1 MEIEFILRLK
11 EHNRKMFFCE
21 LAQRPQKNS
30 NTLEADG
37 MFRLTNVHE
46 MDKYQEITCKCL
58 LLLFNDVSCWLPL
71 V

>member
-1 MEIEFILRLK
+1 MGV
-11 EHNRKMFFCE
+11 FCE

-37 MFRLTNVHE
+37 MFRLTNARE
-46 MDKYQEITCKCL
+46 KDKYQEITCKLSLYL
-58 LLLFNDVSCWLPL
+58 LLLFNNVSCGLPL